1 MPEQVATMGD
11 RPTLLGNGV
20 ETSDTGVFEQVL
32 RDLLD
37 TKTDTGE
44 VGAGV
49 GLYPQL
55 FAYSIGEQ
63 SIDSRPLISA
73 PVAWEN
79 GDQPPSF
86 CAIGAG
92 MEMEAVDPEPPSL
105 IAATANGEGE
115 APAPDFP
122 TLLMGQGNHAPSQVA
137 QAVESGITIPSG
149 DFRAGWEGA
158 RESRLLDSDFFN
170 EHGMAVEPR
179 QPPSPSRAEA
189 QGDALPVFTA
199 RHGEMPLAPETR
211 RAELFSTRFVD
222 SVRAEPKPH
231 ARFEQAVPDQN
242 PAPVHLATVFTHHV
256 GATKV
261 AETLQTATATPLA
274 EPNWRVVEQLAHHIE
289 RMVYERERGSLTL
302 RLDPPEL
309 GVIELR
315 VQTSGNEVQAWVNA
329 ERDLTR
335 QMLQQTQQQLR
346 EQLEARGLQLT
357 HFDIGG
363 QTNPHYAQA
372 RSYRTPATQSASI
385 PHPSTATD
393 SLLHDGRWS
402 VWV

>member
-1 MPEQVATMGD
+1 
-11 RPTLLGNGV
+11 
-20 ETSDTGVFEQVL
+20 
-32 RDLLD
+32 
-37 TKTDTGE
+37 
-44 VGAGV
+44 
-49 GLYPQL
+49 
-55 FAYSIGEQ
+55 
-63 SIDSRPLISA
+63 
-73 PVAWEN
+73 
-79 GDQPPSF
+79 
-86 CAIGAG
+86 
-92 MEMEAVDPEPPSL
+92 
-105 IAATANGEGE
+105 
-115 APAPDFP
+115 
-122 TLLMGQGNHAPSQVA
+122 
-137 QAVESGITIPSG
+137 
-149 DFRAGWEGA
+149 
-158 RESRLLDSDFFN
+158 
-170 EHGMAVEPR
+170 MAVEPR
-179 QPPSPSRAEA
+179 QPPSPSCAEA
-189 QGDALPVFTA
+189 HRDALPVLTA
-199 RHGEMPLAPETR
+199 RHGEMPLAPEMR
-211 RAELFSTRFVD
+211 RADLFSTRFVD

-231 ARFEQAVPDQN
+231 ARSERAVPNQN
-242 PAPVHLATVFTHHV
+242 PAPVHLATVFTPYV

-289 RMVYERERGSLTL
+289 RMVYEREHDSITL

-315 VQTSGNEVQAWVNA
+315 VRASGNEVQAWVNA

-372 RSYRTPATQSASI
+372 RSYRTPATQSTSI